1 LTKSQKRRIQRLR
14 HREQEE
20 EHAQE
25 KRPIKSQVW
34 GVKQKADE
42 TAPLASFNMI
52 FVLPME
58 LKAPTHD
65 EEPDK

>member
-1 LTKSQKRRIQRLR
+1 
-14 HREQEE
+14 
-20 EHAQE
+20 
-25 KRPIKSQVW
+25 VW